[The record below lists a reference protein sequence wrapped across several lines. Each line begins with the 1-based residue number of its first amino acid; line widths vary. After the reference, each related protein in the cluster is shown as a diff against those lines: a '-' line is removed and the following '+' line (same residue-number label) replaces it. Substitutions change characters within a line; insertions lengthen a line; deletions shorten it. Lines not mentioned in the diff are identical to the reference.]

1 MREKNETKPTTKVAT
16 PPLGVNLE
24 VLGRAII
31 AQADERIQWH
41 KRTASRI
48 ETELK
53 AIAKTSGAPA
63 SIADDWKLAERR
75 SDLESKMD
83 SHLEYARFLTF
94 VRQNIVRDRRYRL
107 ALSDMS
113 LLEIMPKGRYW

>member
-1 MREKNETKPTTKVAT
+1 MKEMKETTERKTTKSAT
-16 PPLGVNLE
+16 LPLGVNLE
-24 VLGRAII
+24 VSGRAII

-41 KRTASRI
+41 KRTAARI

-53 AIAKTSGAPA
+53 AMTV
-63 SIADDWKLAERR
+63 R
-75 SDLESKMD
+75 
-83 SHLEYARFLTF
+83 YLTF
-94 VRQNIVRDRRYRL
+94 VRQNIIRDRRYLL